1 MQTRILS
8 VKIDIAHFALVNGK
22 HGHFNSL
29 REIIGIIYDTVTWK
43 LTEGESQ
50 CQKKCYS
57 Y

>member
-29 REIIGIIYDTVTWK
+29 REIIGII
-43 LTEGESQ
+43 L
-50 CQKKCYS
+50 
-57 Y
+57 